1 MTRRAVLCVFA
12 LFLAIPTL
20 HAAQAPAQDL
30 TGKWN
35 GTFVMTVNGQQNDD
49 VAEMTLT
56 QKGAVLTGT
65 IGPSADQQWAIAN
78 GKIDG
83 AKVTFDVQADA
94 VVIKFELTL
103 VDGRLKGDAAASMD
117 GQSMTAKVDVGRTK

>member
-12 LFLAIPTL
+12 LLLAIPTL

-35 GTFVMTVNGQQNDD
+35 GTFIMSVNGQQNDD

-65 IGPSADQQWAIAN
+65 VGPNADQQWTI
-78 GKIDG
+78 IDG
-83 AKVTFDVQADA
+83 KVDGTKVTFDVNAGGPL
-94 VVIKFELTL
+94 VKFTLTL